1 MSFVMAL
8 CRYLALLLSTWLP
21 LSAQDNARALLGEGL
36 AHLEHARYEP
46 AVEALERAVQLE
58 PSLMLAQYDLG
69 VCYFAQGRFADA
81 HSAFDKALLLNPRHR
96 FTAYYLARLDL
107 MDGSLDAAIARFANL
122 GDSPPVAD
130 ESYYLGSAYFRNGE
144 FQPAIRS
151 LRKAIAL
158 KPDDSRV
165 HFLLARVYQ
174 KAGSSVEAK
183 EHFALSEQLR
193 SADQVRARDILAC
206 DNALDSQDRER
217 AIERCRELLDGAD
230 PVKLV
235 SLGIALGKRQLHE
248 PAIEPFR
255 KAARLDPEDFESHYN
270 LGLTY
275 FRMKNY
281 AAARGPLETAV
292 ALRPEYFDAIS
303 LLGSTLFAL
312 GDDRNALGRLRH
324 AHELRPADEKIKSL
338 LLQELAI
345 TARHVE
351 AAGDGHEAAA
361 LLQEARSL
369 QAEAARN

>member
-1 MSFVMAL
+1 MEL
-8 CRYLALLLSTWLP
+8 CRYLALLLSAWIP
-21 LSAQDNARALLGEGL
+21 LSAEDTARALLGQGL

-46 AVEALERAVQLE
+46 AAEALERAVQLD
-58 PSLMLAQYDLG
+58 PTLTLAQYDLG

-81 HSAFDKALLLNPRHR
+81 HGAFDKALLLNPHHR

-107 MDGSLDAAIARFANL
+107 MEGSLHAAIAKFTSL
-122 GDSPPVAD
+122 GDSQPVAD
-130 ESYYLGSAYFRNGE
+130 ESYYLGSAYFRKGE
-144 FQPAIRS
+144 LEPAIRS

-158 KPDDSRV
+158 KPEDSRA

-174 KAGSSVEAK
+174 KAGRSKEAK
-183 EHFALSEQLR
+183 KQFALSEQFR
-193 SADQVRARDILAC
+193 GADQERARDILAC

-255 KAARLDPEDFESHYN
+255 KAARLDPEDFEPHYN

-292 ALRPEYFDAIS
+292 ALRPEYFDAVS
-303 LLGSTLFAL
+303 LLGSALFAL

-338 LLQELAI
+338 LVQELAI

-351 AAGDGHEAAA
+351 AAGDGRQAAA

-369 QAEAARN
+369 QSEPARN

>member
-1 MSFVMAL
+1 MVQYGSVRREHAVHLRERPANVAGHPGTRPSQHEFFDRQEYSILRTLSRPVSRGVPQLLQPGGIRKSRHKFRRFYVRRNQQSGQHPAPDPVRHQILLVMSFVMAL

-58 PSLMLAQYDLG
+58 RSLMLAQYDLG

-81 HSAFDKALLLNPRHR
+81 HSAFDKALLLNPHHR

-130 ESYYLGSAYFRNGE
+130 ESYYLGSAYFRKGE

-174 KAGSSVEAK
+174 KSGSTVEAK
-183 EHFALSEQLR
+183 
-193 SADQVRARDILAC
+193 
-206 DNALDSQDRER
+206 
-217 AIERCRELLDGAD
+217 
-230 PVKLV
+230 
-235 SLGIALGKRQLHE
+235 
-248 PAIEPFR
+248 
-255 KAARLDPEDFESHYN
+255 
-270 LGLTY
+270 
-275 FRMKNY
+275 
-281 AAARGPLETAV
+281 
-292 ALRPEYFDAIS
+292 
-303 LLGSTLFAL
+303 
-312 GDDRNALGRLRH
+312 
-324 AHELRPADEKIKSL
+324 
-338 LLQELAI
+338 
-345 TARHVE
+345 
-351 AAGDGHEAAA
+351 
-361 LLQEARSL
+361 
-369 QAEAARN
+369 